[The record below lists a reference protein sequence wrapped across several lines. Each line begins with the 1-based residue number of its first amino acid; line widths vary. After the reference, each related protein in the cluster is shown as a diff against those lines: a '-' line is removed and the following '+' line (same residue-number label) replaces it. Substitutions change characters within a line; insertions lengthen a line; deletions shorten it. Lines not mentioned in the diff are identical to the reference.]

1 MHNYATIN
9 ILLND
14 DGDGGDDDDDEEEEE
29 EEEEEGEVKVLVI
42 DFKWEDILNHRGCKE
57 HFSDGFGLQ
66 GAAENI
72 KDIV

>member
-1 MHNYATIN
+1 MDNYATVD

-14 DGDGGDDDDDEEEEE
+14 DDVEEEEE
-29 EEEEEGEVKVLVI
+29 EKVLLI

-66 GAAENI
+66 GAAENT